1 MRHLRQRCWRQP
13 LGQVAG
19 AAQVGGGRLAE
30 QPVDIALTELIR
42 QAGQRLAGTA
52 AGLYR
57 IAEAL
62 ETERFDQVIPRA
74 EALRRAHGLDLRSGG
89 DQHGIGV
96 AVLRAQMAQHLQ
108 PGAIAQ
114 VDVEQKQVHRL
125 ALQQLERGR
134 HALALAD
141 QLDAFEPGQVIDV
154 QAHDHRVV
162 LDDQHAHDCFH
173 DSTSPAAL
181 R

>member
-1 MRHLRQRCWRQP
+1 MRISDWSSDVCSSDL
-13 LGQVAG
+13 
-19 AAQVGGGRLAE
+19 
-30 QPVDIALTELIR
+30 DIALTELIR

-52 AGLYR
+52 AGLDR
-57 IAEAL
+57 IAEVL

-96 AVLRAQMAQHLQ
+96 AVLRAQVAQYLQ
-108 PGAIAQ
+108 PGAVAQ

-125 ALQQLERGR
+125 ALQQFERGR

-141 QLDAFEPGQVIDV
+141 QLDALEPGQVIDV
-154 QAHDHRVV
+154 QAHDHRVRSEE
-162 LDDQHAHDCFH
+162 H
-173 DSTSPAAL
+173 TSELQSLMRISYAVFCL
-181 R
+181 KKKKHNN